1 MPLDSFGS
9 SSKHFAKHAHP
20 SSAENGTTPSAQ
32 KHNSQ
37 GGAHK
42 TASVSATGFT
52 PHVKRVRNHTKL
64 KATHSP
70 RGLSAKRPEN
80 RRIKPYVMAALA
92 VVALLVVIA
101 TVMAYLNSRS
111 QDNAQ
116 TASITAGEHIKV
128 TIPSGANAA
137 RIAQL
142 LVQER
147 VISDGKA
154 FLSAIQKQD
163 VASKIKSGTYELVA
177 GSDYQQLIDRLIQGP
192 NSSENAL
199 VVPEGF
205 TVDKLAD
212 LVSQQFGIS
221 RDDFLAQAK
230 ASNYVDEFPF
240 LKDAQNDSLEG
251 FLWPKTYDFS
261 STTPT
266 SDAIIK
272 LMLTQYKT
280 ETANLDFEGAQQNIK
295 QQYGITMSRYDF
307 IKLASIIEKEALID
321 EDRPL
326 IASVMFNRL
335 KADMPLQ
342 SDATMGYV
350 TKGKV
355 TPQDLKS
362 DSPYNTQNKKGFPP
376 TPICSPGI
384 ASLSAAMLPATTDNY
399 YFWITK
405 YEHKFSKTYDEHL
418 QAIKEAKEK

>member
-64 KATHSP
+64 KATHSS
-70 RGLSAKRPEN
+70 RGLSAKRSEN
-80 RRIKPYVMAALA
+80 RRVKPYVMVALA
-92 VVALLVVIA
+92 VVALLIVIA
-101 TVMAYLNSRS
+101 TVMAYFNSRS
-111 QDNAQ
+111 QDTVQ

-142 LVQER
+142 LVQEH

-405 YEHKFSKTYDEHL
+405 DEHKFSKTYDEHL

>member
-92 VVALLVVIA
+92 VLALLVVIA

-405 YEHKFSKTYDEHL
+405 DEHKFSKTYDEHL

>member
-37 GGAHK
+37 GGTHK

-92 VVALLVVIA
+92 VLALLVVIA

-116 TASITAGEHIKV
+116 TASITAGEHIKI

-335 KADMPLQ
+335 KAEMPLQ

-405 YEHKFSKTYDEHL
+405 DEHKFSKTYDEHL

>member
-80 RRIKPYVMAALA
+80 RRVKPYVMAALA
-92 VVALLVVIA
+92 MVALLIVIA

-295 QQYGITMSRYDF
+295 QQYGVTMSRYDF

-362 DSPYNTQNKKGFPP
+362 DSPYNTQYKKGFPP
-376 TPICSPGI
+376 TPICSPGM
-384 ASLSAAMLPATTDNY
+384 ASLSAAMMPATTDNY

-405 YEHKFSKTYDEHL
+405 DEHKFSKNYDEHL

>member
-80 RRIKPYVMAALA
+80 RRVKPYVMAALA
-92 VVALLVVIA
+92 MVALLIVIA

-295 QQYGITMSRYDF
+295 QQYGVTMSRYDF

-405 YEHKFSKTYDEHL
+405 DEHKFSKTYDEHL

>member
-20 SSAENGTTPSAQ
+20 SSAENNTTPSAQ

-52 PHVKRVRNHTKL
+52 PHVKRVRNHTRL
-64 KATHSP
+64 KATHSS

-362 DSPYNTQNKKGFPP
+362 DSPYNTQYKKGFPP
-376 TPICSPGI
+376 TPICSPGM
-384 ASLSAAMLPATTDNY
+384 ASLSAAMMPATTDNY

-405 YEHKFSKTYDEHL
+405 DEHKFSKTYDEHL

>member
-64 KATHSP
+64 KATHSS

-142 LVQER
+142 LVQEH

-362 DSPYNTQNKKGFPP
+362 DSPYNTQYKKGFPP

-405 YEHKFSKTYDEHL
+405 DEHKFSKTYDEHL

>member
-42 TASVSATGFT
+42 TASASATGFT
-52 PHVKRVRNHTKL
+52 PHVKRVRNHTRL
-64 KATHSP
+64 KSTHSS
-70 RGLSAKRPEN
+70 RGLSAKRSEN
-80 RRIKPYVMAALA
+80 RRVKPYVMAALA
-92 VVALLVVIA
+92 MVALLIVIA

-405 YEHKFSKTYDEHL
+405 DEHKFSKTYDEHL

>member
-295 QQYGITMSRYDF
+295 QQYGTTMSRYDF

-405 YEHKFSKTYDEHL
+405 DEHKFSKTYDEHL

>member
-9 SSKHFAKHAHP
+9 SSKHFVKHAHP

-42 TASVSATGFT
+42 IASVSATGFT

-70 RGLSAKRPEN
+70 RGLSAKRSEN
-80 RRIKPYVMAALA
+80 RRVKPYVMAALA
-92 VVALLVVIA
+92 VVALLIVIA

-266 SDAIIK
+266 SDAIVK

-405 YEHKFSKTYDEHL
+405 DEHKFSKTYDEHL

>member
-37 GGAHK
+37 GGAYK

-64 KATHSP
+64 KATHSS
-70 RGLSAKRPEN
+70 RGLSAKRSEN
-80 RRIKPYVMAALA
+80 RRVKPYVMVALA
-92 VVALLVVIA
+92 VVALLIVIA

-192 NSSENAL
+192 NSSENVL

-405 YEHKFSKTYDEHL
+405 DEHKFSKTYDEHL

>member
-9 SSKHFAKHAHP
+9 SSKHFAKHVHP
-20 SSAENGTTPSAQ
+20 SSAENNTTPSAQ

-42 TASVSATGFT
+42 TASASATGFT
-52 PHVKRVRNHTKL
+52 PHVKRVRNHTRL
-64 KATHSP
+64 KSTHSS
-70 RGLSAKRPEN
+70 RGLSSKRHEN
-80 RRIKPYVMAALA
+80 RRIKPYVMVLLA

-230 ASNYVDEFPF
+230 ASNYVEEFPF

-405 YEHKFSKTYDEHL
+405 DEHKFSKTYDEHL

>member
-20 SSAENGTTPSAQ
+20 SSAENDATPSAQ

-52 PHVKRVRNHTKL
+52 PHVKRVRNHTRL
-64 KATHSP
+64 KSTHSS
-70 RGLSAKRPEN
+70 RGLSAKRSEN
-80 RRIKPYVMAALA
+80 RRVKPYVMVALA
-92 VVALLVVIA
+92 VVALLIVIA

-405 YEHKFSKTYDEHL
+405 DEHKFSKTYDEHL

>member
-64 KATHSP
+64 KATHSS
-70 RGLSAKRPEN
+70 RGLSAKRSEN
-80 RRIKPYVMAALA
+80 RRVKPYVMVALA
-92 VVALLVVIA
+92 VVALLIVIA
-101 TVMAYLNSRS
+101 TVMAYLNSHS

-280 ETANLDFEGAQQNIK
+280 ETANLDFEGARQNIK
-295 QQYGITMSRYDF
+295 QQYGITMSNYDF

-384 ASLSAAMLPATTDNY
+384 TSLSAAMLPATTDNY

-405 YEHKFSKTYDEHL
+405 DEHKFSKTYDEHL

>member
-405 YEHKFSKTYDEHL
+405 AEHKFSKTYDEHL

>member
-37 GGAHK
+37 GGAYK

-64 KATHSP
+64 KATHSS
-70 RGLSAKRPEN
+70 RGLSAKRSEN
-80 RRIKPYVMAALA
+80 RRVKPYVMVALA
-92 VVALLVVIA
+92 VVALLIVIA

-307 IKLASIIEKEALID
+307 TKLASIIEKEALID

-405 YEHKFSKTYDEHL
+405 DEHKFSKTYDEHL

>member
-9 SSKHFAKHAHP
+9 SSKHFAQHVHP
-20 SSAENGTTPSAQ
+20 SSAGNDAAPSAQ

-42 TASVSATGFT
+42 TASASATGFT
-52 PHVKRVRNHTKL
+52 PHVKRVRNHTRL
-64 KATHSP
+64 KSTHLS

-80 RRIKPYVMAALA
+80 RRVKPYVMAALA

-101 TVMAYLNSRS
+101 TVMAYFNSRS
-111 QDNAQ
+111 QDTVQ

-142 LVQER
+142 LVQEH

-405 YEHKFSKTYDEHL
+405 DEHKFSKTYDEHL

>member
-64 KATHSP
+64 KATHSS

-142 LVQER
+142 LVQEH

-405 YEHKFSKTYDEHL
+405 DEHKFSKTYDEHL

>member
-9 SSKHFAKHAHP
+9 SSKHFAKHVHP
-20 SSAENGTTPSAQ
+20 SSAENNTTPSAQ

-42 TASVSATGFT
+42 TASASATGFT
-52 PHVKRVRNHTKL
+52 PHVKRVRNYTRL
-64 KATHSP
+64 KSTHSS

-80 RRIKPYVMAALA
+80 RRVKPYVMAALA

-111 QDNAQ
+111 QDTAQ

-142 LVQER
+142 LVQEH

-272 LMLTQYKT
+272 LMLAQYKT

-362 DSPYNTQNKKGFPP
+362 DSPYNTQYKKGFPP

-405 YEHKFSKTYDEHL
+405 DEHKFSKTYDEHL

>member
-9 SSKHFAKHAHP
+9 SSKHFAKHVHP
-20 SSAENGTTPSAQ
+20 SSAENNTTPSAQ

-42 TASVSATGFT
+42 TASASATGFT
-52 PHVKRVRNHTKL
+52 PHVKRVRNHTRL
-64 KATHSP
+64 KSTHSS

-80 RRIKPYVMAALA
+80 RRVKPYVMAALA

-111 QDNAQ
+111 QDTAQ

-272 LMLTQYKT
+272 LMLAQYKT

-405 YEHKFSKTYDEHL
+405 DEHKFSKTYDEHL

>member
-37 GGAHK
+37 GGAYK

-64 KATHSP
+64 KATHSS

-80 RRIKPYVMAALA
+80 RRVKPYVMAALA
-92 VVALLVVIA
+92 VVALLIVIV

-384 ASLSAAMLPATTDNY
+384 VSLSAAMLPATTDNY

-405 YEHKFSKTYDEHL
+405 DEHKFSKTYDEHL

>member
-64 KATHSP
+64 KVTHSS
-70 RGLSAKRPEN
+70 RGLSAKRSEN
-80 RRIKPYVMAALA
+80 RRVKPYVMVALA
-92 VVALLVVIA
+92 VVALLIVIA
-101 TVMAYLNSRS
+101 TVIAYLNSRS

-199 VVPEGF
+199 IVPEGF

-405 YEHKFSKTYDEHL
+405 DEHKFSKTYDEHL

>member
-37 GGAHK
+37 GGAYK

-64 KATHSP
+64 KATHSS
-70 RGLSAKRPEN
+70 RGLSAKRSEN
-80 RRIKPYVMAALA
+80 RRVKPYVMVALA
-92 VVALLVVIA
+92 VVALLIVIA

-177 GSDYQQLIDRLIQGP
+177 GSDYQQLIDRLIQGS

-405 YEHKFSKTYDEHL
+405 DEHKFSKTYDEHL

>member
-9 SSKHFAKHAHP
+9 SSKHFAKHVHP
-20 SSAENGTTPSAQ
+20 SSAGNDAAPSAQ

-64 KATHSP
+64 KATHSSS
-70 RGLSAKRPEN
+70 GLSAKRPEN

-111 QDNAQ
+111 QDTVQ

-362 DSPYNTQNKKGFPP
+362 DSPYNTQYKKGFPP

-405 YEHKFSKTYDEHL
+405 DEHKFSKTYDEHL

>member
-64 KATHSP
+64 KATHSS

-405 YEHKFSKTYDEHL
+405 DEHKFSKTYDEHL

>member
-37 GGAHK
+37 GGAYK

-64 KATHSP
+64 KATHSS
-70 RGLSAKRPEN
+70 RGLSAKRSEN
-80 RRIKPYVMAALA
+80 RRVKPYVMVALA
-92 VVALLVVIA
+92 VVALLIVIA

-111 QDNAQ
+111 QDTAQ
-116 TASITAGEHIKV
+116 TSSITAGEHIKV

-142 LVQER
+142 LVQEH

-326 IASVMFNRL
+326 ISSVMFNRL

-362 DSPYNTQNKKGFPP
+362 DSPYNTQYKKGFPP
-376 TPICSPGI
+376 TPICSPGM

-405 YEHKFSKTYDEHL
+405 DEHKFSKTYDEHL

>member
-80 RRIKPYVMAALA
+80 RRVKPYVMAALA
-92 VVALLVVIA
+92 MVALLIVIA

-384 ASLSAAMLPATTDNY
+384 ASLSAAMLPAITDNY

-405 YEHKFSKTYDEHL
+405 DEHKFSKTYDEHL

>member
-295 QQYGITMSRYDF
+295 QQYGVTMSRYDF

-405 YEHKFSKTYDEHL
+405 DEHKFSKTYDEHL

>member
-92 VVALLVVIA
+92 VLALLVVIA

-116 TASITAGEHIKV
+116 TASITAGEHIKI

-362 DSPYNTQNKKGFPP
+362 DSPYNTQYKKGFPP

-384 ASLSAAMLPATTDNY
+384 ASLSAAMMPATTDNY

-405 YEHKFSKTYDEHL
+405 DEHKFSKNYDEHL

>member
-142 LVQER
+142 LLQER

-295 QQYGITMSRYDF
+295 QQYGITMSCYDF

-405 YEHKFSKTYDEHL
+405 DEHKFSKTYDEHL

>member
-116 TASITAGEHIKV
+116 TASMTAGEHIKI

-295 QQYGITMSRYDF
+295 QQYGVTMSRYDF

-405 YEHKFSKTYDEHL
+405 DEHKFSKTYDEHL

>member
-37 GGAHK
+37 GGTHK

-92 VVALLVVIA
+92 VLALLVVIA

-116 TASITAGEHIKV
+116 TASITAGEHIKI

-326 IASVMFNRL
+326 ISSVMFNRL

-362 DSPYNTQNKKGFPP
+362 DSPYNTQYKKGFPP
-376 TPICSPGI
+376 TPICSPGM

-405 YEHKFSKTYDEHL
+405 DEHKFSKTYDEHL

>member
-52 PHVKRVRNHTKL
+52 PHVKRVCNHTKL

-80 RRIKPYVMAALA
+80 RRVKPYVMAALA

-142 LVQER
+142 LVQEH

-405 YEHKFSKTYDEHL
+405 DEHKFSKTYDEHL

>member
-80 RRIKPYVMAALA
+80 RRVKPYVMAALA
-92 VVALLVVIA
+92 MVALLIVIA

-142 LVQER
+142 LVQEH

-205 TVDKLAD
+205 TVDKLAV

-376 TPICSPGI
+376 TPICSPGM

-405 YEHKFSKTYDEHL
+405 DEHKFSKTYDEHL

>member
-9 SSKHFAKHAHP
+9 SSKHFVKHAHP

-42 TASVSATGFT
+42 IASVSATGFT

-64 KATHSP
+64 KATHSS
-70 RGLSAKRPEN
+70 RGLSAKRSEN
-80 RRIKPYVMAALA
+80 RRVKPYVMVALA
-92 VVALLVVIA
+92 VVALLIVIA

-295 QQYGITMSRYDF
+295 QQYGVTMSRYDF

-405 YEHKFSKTYDEHL
+405 DEHKFSKTYDEHL

>member
-20 SSAENGTTPSAQ
+20 SSAENNTTPSAQ
-32 KHNSQ
+32 KHNSL

-42 TASVSATGFT
+42 TASASATGFT
-52 PHVKRVRNHTKL
+52 PHVKRVRNHTRL
-64 KATHSP
+64 KSTHSS

-80 RRIKPYVMAALA
+80 RRVKPYVMAALT

-295 QQYGITMSRYDF
+295 QQYGVTMSRYDF

-405 YEHKFSKTYDEHL
+405 DEHKFSKTYDEHL

>member
-9 SSKHFAKHAHP
+9 SSKHFAKHVHP
-20 SSAENGTTPSAQ
+20 SSAENNTTPSAQ

-42 TASVSATGFT
+42 TASASATGFT
-52 PHVKRVRNHTKL
+52 PHVKRVRNHTRL
-64 KATHSP
+64 KSTHSS

-80 RRIKPYVMAALA
+80 RRVKPYVMAALA

-111 QDNAQ
+111 QDTAQ

-142 LVQER
+142 LVQEH

-362 DSPYNTQNKKGFPP
+362 DSPYNTQYKKGFPP

-405 YEHKFSKTYDEHL
+405 DEHKFSKTYDEHL

>member
-37 GGAHK
+37 GGAYK

-52 PHVKRVRNHTKL
+52 PHVKRVRNHTRL
-64 KATHSP
+64 KATHSS
-70 RGLSAKRPEN
+70 RGLSAKRSEN
-80 RRIKPYVMAALA
+80 RRVKPYVMVALA
-92 VVALLVVIA
+92 VVALLIVIA

-199 VVPEGF
+199 IVPEGF

-405 YEHKFSKTYDEHL
+405 DEHKFSKTYDEHL

>member
-9 SSKHFAKHAHP
+9 SSKHFAKHVHP
-20 SSAENGTTPSAQ
+20 SSAENNTTPSAQ

-64 KATHSP
+64 KATHSS

-80 RRIKPYVMAALA
+80 RRIKPYVMAGLA
-92 VVALLVVIA
+92 VVALLIVIA

-280 ETANLDFEGAQQNIK
+280 ETANLDFEGARQNIK
-295 QQYGITMSRYDF
+295 QQYGVTMSNYDF

-405 YEHKFSKTYDEHL
+405 DEHKFSKNYDEHL